1 MLLELFLEAVTI
13 GRCTYVMSCAG
24 AGGNNG
30 MTEYVR
36 QELRAMVGARQQQ
49 VRILPGQ
56 VSPAD
61 FEALGLSFEMSNQG
75 TSRLSNTY

>member
-1 MLLELFLEAVTI
+1 MLCDPT
-13 GRCTYVMSCAG
+13 
-24 AGGNNG
+24 GGNNG

-49 VRILPGQ
+49 VRVLPGQ

-61 FEALGLSFEMSNQG
+61 FEALGLSFEMPSQG
-75 TSRLSNTY
+75 KQSLFLFYFFYGLSL